1 MNIDQCQNEEDY
13 PNPFV
18 DEPKKPN
25 FTKESLTADFKTMQ
39 KVKVVFI
46 KKDGS
51 ERTMI
56 CTKDNGTIP
65 EKFRM
70 DGSKKTDKG
79 TRPTP
84 DHLFLVF
91 DLEANSTRS
100 FTIDKVISVD
110 PIL

>member
-56 CTKDNGTIP
+56 CTKD
-65 EKFRM
+65 
-70 DGSKKTDKG
+70 KG

-84 DHLFLVF
+84 DHLFHVF